1 MKIKNIKIKNRLV
14 LFQILKSKIYKK
26 EVKYY
31 NVKLYLKKIS
41 KIIYEYHVNNKSI
54 LFLNFPNII
63 QKEINLLIDKTKH
76 HCFTNEHWYNGILTN
91 QKSIWAKNKID
102 LILVFNQ
109 NLKYYLNQI
118 KEINSFRVPVILIN
132 NDLKQ
137 STLECDYKVPGNF
150 NFFEKTPVNNLF
162 LGILKSTMKRAVVK
176 KTFVPIRLKEKR
188 RYKKR
193 NKKKINLF

>member
-14 LFQILKSKIYKK
+14 LFQIVKSKIYKK

-31 NVKLYLKKIS
+31 KVKLYLKKIA

-54 LFLNFPNII
+54 LFLNFPDII
-63 QKEINLLIDKTKH
+63 QKEINILINNTKH

-91 QKSIWAKNKID
+91 LKSIWPKNKID
-102 LILVFNQ
+102 LILIFNQ
-109 NLKYYLNQI
+109 NLKYYSNQI
-118 KEINSFRVPVILIN
+118 KEINFFRVPVVLIN

-137 STLECDYKVPGNF
+137 SILECDYKVFGNF
-150 NFFEKTPVNNLF
+150 NFFEKMPVNNLF
-162 LGILKSTMKRAVVK
+162 LGILKATMERACIT

-193 NKKKINLF
+193 KNK

>member
-1 MKIKNIKIKNRLV
+1 M
-14 LFQILKSKIYKK
+14 
-26 EVKYY
+26 
-31 NVKLYLKKIS
+31 
-41 KIIYEYHVNNKSI
+41 
-54 LFLNFPNII
+54 
-63 QKEINLLIDKTKH
+63 
-76 HCFTNEHWYNGILTN
+76 
-91 QKSIWAKNKID
+91 
-102 LILVFNQ
+102 
-109 NLKYYLNQI
+109 NQI